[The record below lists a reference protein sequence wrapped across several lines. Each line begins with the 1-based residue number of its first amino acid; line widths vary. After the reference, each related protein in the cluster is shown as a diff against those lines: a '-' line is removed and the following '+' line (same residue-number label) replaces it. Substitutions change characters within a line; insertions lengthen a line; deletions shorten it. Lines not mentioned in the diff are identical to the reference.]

1 MSEVKEF
8 DMDKFLENMDRVFP
22 YRLRTESNLN
32 KIKEFAILN
41 NMNEQDMKK
50 YIQRSI
56 NPSTHEFYIENLENL
71 ILRRKPDKNPKFSI
85 QLNDV
90 SLGAFTMNELIKKV
104 PEWIK
109 LNDKLVVTFEK
120 KS

>member
-1 MSEVKEF
+1 MREVKKF
-8 DMDKFLENMDRVFP
+8 DIDKMLEGMDRVLQ
-22 YRLRTESNLN
+22 YRFRTESNLN
-32 KIKEFAILN
+32 IIKELAISN
-41 NMNEQDMKK
+41 NINEQDMKK

-85 QLNDV
+85 QLNDI
-90 SLGAFTMNELIKKV
+90 SLGAYTMKELIKKV